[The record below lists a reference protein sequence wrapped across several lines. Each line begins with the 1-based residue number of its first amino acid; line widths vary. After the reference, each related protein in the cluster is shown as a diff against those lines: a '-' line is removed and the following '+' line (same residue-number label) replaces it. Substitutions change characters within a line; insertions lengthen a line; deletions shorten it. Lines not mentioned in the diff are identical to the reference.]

1 MTVMHILI
9 LAACGAGIGL
19 GVILAVTP
27 PGRVP
32 LEGSAPGHLVQ
43 HLSLRRMLVAVGCTI
58 LAYLGTGWPVAVPI
72 VLAGAWF
79 LPDLLGPNRAHQ
91 RQLAVI
97 DALGV
102 FTESLRDTLAAAAG
116 LNQALIAA
124 CRLAPEPLQPAAGQL
139 AETLEARTTTTRH
152 ALQAFA
158 DQIGDPTCDLIALAL
173 ASVSEQPTRD
183 LAGLLGSLADTA
195 REQAAMRTRTAVA
208 QARTRTA
215 TRMITTTALGLAA
228 LLLVVDR
235 AYLAPY
241 ASTTGQ
247 VVLAWI
253 AVLFAAA
260 FRWLRNLGQTPAAD
274 RLWTGERAEVSR

>member
-1 MTVMHILI
+1 MRTLM
-9 LAACGAGIGL
+9 LAACGVGIGL
-19 GVILAVTP
+19 GMLLAAIP
-27 PGRVP
+27 AGPVP
-32 LEGSAPGHLVQ
+32 LERSASGHPMRHQ
-43 HLSLRRMLVAVGCTI
+43 SLRRVLLAVGCAI
-58 LAYLGTGWPVAVPI
+58 LAYLVTGWPVAVPI
-72 VLAGAWF
+72 ALAGAWF
-79 LPDLLGPNRAHQ
+79 LPGLLGPDRAHQ

-116 LNQALIAA
+116 LNQALSAA
-124 CRLAPEPLQPAAGQL
+124 CRLAPEPLQPAAEQL

-173 ASVSEQPTRD
+173 AFASEHPTRD

-195 REQAAMRTRTAVA
+195 REQAAMRTRAAVA

-215 TRMITTTALGLAA
+215 TRMITATALGLAA
-228 LLLVVDR
+228 LLLIVDR
-235 AYLAPY
+235 AYLTPY
-241 ASTTGQ
+241 STVTGQ
-247 VVLAWI
+247 IVLAWI

-260 FRWLRNLGQTPAAD
+260 FRWLRTLSDVPAPD
-274 RLWTGERAEVSR
+274 RLWTGQDPEAAR